1 MTVAAPSL
9 DLRSI
14 MAALTMPTSVRG
26 AVPHRKKW
34 NREQFHA
41 LGDLGVFEGLRPML
55 IDGEIWEQGPMDP
68 PHAYGI
74 QLGMRALMRVFHTGF
89 DVRSQL
95 PFNVGQRTDPLPDFA
110 VVKGEPKDFLA
121 AHPSEAVLVME
132 VSDTTLN
139 FDLTEKAELYAEAG
153 IPEYWVTDMKTK
165 RLHVLRNPGSLAPGG
180 FAFADQRVLVP
191 GDSIS
196 PLAAPN
202 ATVNVADL
210 F

>member
-1 MTVAAPSL
+1 MTVAVPTL
-9 DLRSI
+9 DLRAV
-14 MAALTMPTSVRG
+14 MAALTIPTRARG
-26 AVPHRKKW
+26 AAPYRKKW

-74 QLGMRALMRVFHTGF
+74 QLGMRILMTAFPTGF
-89 DVRSQL
+89 DVRPQL
-95 PFNVGQRTDPLPDFA
+95 PFNIGQRTDPLPDFA
-110 VVKGEPKDFLA
+110 VVKGSPQDYA
-121 AHPSEAVLVME
+121 TAHPTEAVLIME

-153 IPEYWVTDMKTK
+153 IPEYWVADVKTK
-165 RLHVLRNPGSLAPGG
+165 RLHVLRNPGPLAPGG
-180 FAFADQRVLVP
+180 FAYADQRVLVP

-196 PLAAPN
+196 PLAAPS